1 MKHLSILLVTLFTL
15 ALSAQAATAPASA
28 TQHLETLLNAIQEN
42 DIKSFHSVC
51 NETMQTAMTP
61 EILQRVHD
69 QVGATIA
76 GGYNATYWGD
86 VTRPDDVK
94 GYYWKLSFTTKPN
107 HDLVAE
113 MWVRDGK
120 VAGFFLR

>member
-1 MKHLSILLVTLFTL
+1 MLIVALFAL
-15 ALSAQAATAPASA
+15 ALSAQASTPPASA
-28 TQHLETLLNAIQEN
+28 SQALETLLNAIQKD
-42 DIKSFHSVC
+42 DIETFHSVC
-51 NETMQTAMTP
+51 DETMQSAMTP

-69 QVGATIA
+69 QVGKTIE
-76 GGYNATYWGD
+76 GGCQKIYWGD
-86 VTRPDDVK
+86 VTRPDNVK
-94 GYYWKLSFTTKPN
+94 GYFWKLSFTTKPN